1 MIVTAIIPA
10 AGSGSRFGDD
20 KLARSLGGR
29 PVLVRAAEALSRRDE
44 VRDII
49 VAAPPEGMGEFCE
62 RFGAVLGFLGATIV
76 EGSSVERWDTVAM
89 AMKHVP
95 ADCSH
100 IAVHDAA
107 RPCPDDAML
116 DRLFLAANHVAAVVP
131 GIAVSSTLK
140 AVNWDEALVLRDED
154 VLADSILGEASDP
167 GISAVPIAKTVDRAN
182 LMLVQTPQIFEAQ
195 LLHRAY
201 QDADPA
207 GCTDEASLVERLGE
221 PVFVVEGDPLNVK
234 LTHAADWALAEAA
247 LARRGLAK

>member
-29 PVLVRAAEALSRRDE
+29 PVLVRAVEALSRRDE

-49 VAAPPEGMGEFCE
+49 VAAPPNGMDEFRE

-76 EGSSVERWDTVAM
+76 QGSAVERWDTVAH
-89 AMKHVP
+89 AMEFVP
-95 ADCSH
+95 EDSSH

-107 RPCPDDAML
+107 RPCPDEAML
-116 DRLFLAANHVAAVVP
+116 DRLFGAADHVNAVVP

-140 AVNWDEALVLRDED
+140 AVNWDGAVTLRDED
-154 VLADSILGEASDP
+154 VLADSILGEGSDP
-167 GISAVPIAKTVDRAN
+167 GIGAVPIVKTVDRVN
-182 LMLVQTPQIFEAQ
+182 LMLVQTPQIFDAQ
-195 LLHRAY
+195 LLRRAY

-221 PVFVVEGDPLNVK
+221 SVYVVEGDPLNVK

-247 LARRGLAK
+247 LARRSSAK